1 MPTFLDSTARR
12 TSGVAEP
19 PVEPEPA
26 LIRVPIKI
34 GDNVVGMLSAACH
47 NRQVG
52 VSAESERLLDQL
64 AAMVAEGVRV
74 RMGARRESRRLQQ
87 ENRELRARLRPI
99 RLVGDTA
106 STRAVHEMIARV
118 AQSDAPVM
126 IRGESGVG
134 KELVAHAVHEHSR
147 RASRPFV
154 KVNCAALPSGA
165 LESELLV
172 HEAGGAFA
180 GAALHLRR
188 CFERAHSGTIF
199 LEEIGDLPAEAQ
211 LMLLRVLQDREIE
224 RVRRSSTIKVDV
236 RVIAASS
243 RDLAQLVAE
252 GRFREDLYFRLRVFP
267 IRVPPLRERIDDIAL
282 LADLCAQRHA
292 KACHRAYRS
301 ISPAAIDLLRSYPW
315 PGNVR
320 ELENCIERAVLLSD
334 DGEIDARHLPLTVQT
349 PRRYRAVARDTL
361 QVALEA
367 FERELVEEALGR
379 HWGNMAAAAR
389 ELGLTERVMGLR
401 VRKYGLD
408 WRHFRPAA
416 EVTSCASAA
425 AQVKVA

>member
-1 MPTFLDSTARR
+1 MPTFLDSTAQR

-52 VSAESERLLDQL
+52 VSAENERLLDQV
-64 AAMVAEGVRV
+64 AAMVAAGVRV

-106 STRAVHEMIARV
+106 STRAVHEMIAHV
-118 AQSDAPVM
+118 AQSDATVM

-252 GRFREDLYFRLRVFP
+252 GRFREDLHLRLRVLP
-267 IRVPPLRERIDDIAL
+267 IRVPPLRERIDDLAL
-282 LADLCAQRHA
+282 LADLVAQRHA

-301 ISPAAIDLLRSYPW
+301 ISPAAIDLLRSYHW

-334 DGEIDARHLPLTVQT
+334 DGEIDARHLSLTVQT
-349 PRRYRAVARDTL
+349 PRRYRAVERDTL

-367 FERELVEEALGR
+367 FERELVMEALGR
-379 HWGNMAAAAR
+379 HRGNMAAAAR
-389 ELGLTERVMGLR
+389 ELGVTERVMGLR
-401 VRKYGLD
+401 VRKYRLD
-408 WRHFRPAA
+408 WRHYRPAA
-416 EVTSCASAA
+416 EVTSGAPAA
-425 AQVKVA
+425 AQAKVA